1 MQTLA
6 LNHLTAEEVK
16 EMSLIEITYA
26 LFQDQKQSVTFGE
39 LLTEIKKLTG
49 FTDEDLRSK
58 LSQFYTD
65 LNVDGRF
72 ICIGENQWGLRAWY
86 PYDQIE
92 EETTPQVKT
101 KKKKA
106 KKASDDDDLDA
117 DEFEELDEEELEFDD
132 LDDYEEDEAEEEDFD
147 DVDED
152 DADDDDDEEF
162 EEDLIEDEDYDLE
175 DDEEEEEEDFDEDDE
190 EKL

>member
-16 EMSLIEITYA
+16 EMSLIEIAYA

-132 LDDYEEDEAEEEDFD
+132 LDDYEEDDAEDDDFD
-147 DVDED
+147 EVDED
-152 DADDDDDEEF
+152 DAEDDDEEF
-162 EEDLIEDEDYDLE
+162 EEDLIEDEEYDLE
-175 DDEEEEEEDFDEDDE
+175 DDEEEEEDEEFDEDE
-190 EKL
+190 EDKL

>member
-1 MQTLA
+1 MA

-16 EMSLIEITYA
+16 EMSLIEIAYA
-26 LFQDQKQSVTFGE
+26 LFQEQKQSVTFGE
-39 LLTEIKKLTG
+39 LLTEIKKITG

-132 LDDYEEDEAEEEDFD
+132 LDDYEEDDAEDDDFE

-152 DADDDDDEEF
+152 DAEDDDEEF
-162 EEDLIEDEDYDLE
+162 EEDLIEDEEYDLE
-175 DDEEEEEEDFDEDDE
+175 DDEEEEEDEEFEEEEDD
-190 EKL
+190 KL

>member
-1 MQTLA
+1 MA

-162 EEDLIEDEDYDLE
+162 EEDLIEDEEYDLE
-175 DDEEEEEEDFDEDDE
+175 DDEEEEDEEDDE